1 MKDRA
6 LHLME
11 YQEYSIEM
19 IAELLGYWSLQP
31 LIMHLNGGLV
41 TVHDNMGNSLSIIM
55 PKCYILTFPLRYN

>member
-19 IAELLGYWSLQP
+19 IAELLGYSEPAAFNHAFKRWFGYSPRQY
-31 LIMHLNGGLV
+31 G
-41 TVHDNMGNSLSIIM
+41 
-55 PKCYILTFPLRYN
+55 K